1 MTEQARPEVAES
13 DIRKAV
19 GAAAIGNAMEWFDF
33 GTYGYLAVTI
43 GQVFFPADTTTESL
57 LWTFAVFALAFLVR
71 PLGGLFFGPL
81 GDKVGRNRVLATTI
95 ILMSAATFAIG
106 LLPSFSTAGIW
117 APLGLMLARLVQGF
131 STGGEYG
138 GAATFMV
145 EYAPDKRRG
154 FLSSWLE
161 FGTLIGYILSGALV
175 AVLTALLSA
184 EEMLQWGWRVPF
196 LVAAPLGLV
205 GLYLRLKLEDSPVFR
220 QLASAGQVSKTPLR
234 ETFHHHWR
242 QMLLCVGLVIILNVA
257 YYTVLKYMPSYLI
270 TQLQIG
276 ELASLLL
283 SLGMMAGM
291 LLLVVFIGR
300 LSDRVG
306 RKPILYAA
314 CLGFILF
321 AWPAFHFMLQ
331 GHLSLTM
338 LGLAILGLLVV
349 LLSGVMPAAL
359 PAIFPSQVRYGGF
372 AISYNVST
380 ALFGGTAP
388 LVITWLIAQTGSQ
401 YIPAFYLMGAAA
413 ISLLAVVL
421 MRETANRPLAGP
433 RRLNE
438 EMLNPSPAD

>member
-1 MTEQARPEVAES
+1 MTEQTKPQIAET

-43 GQVFFPADTTTESL
+43 GQVFFPSDTTTESL

-81 GDKVGRNRVLATTI
+81 GDRIGRNRVLATTI

-106 LLPSFSTAGIW
+106 LLPGFATAGIW

-161 FGTLIGYILSGALV
+161 FGTLAGYILSGALV
-175 AVLTALLSA
+175 AVLTACLSA
-184 EEMLQWGWRVPF
+184 EEMHQWGWRVPF

-205 GLYLRLKLEDSPVFR
+205 GLYLRLRLEDSPVFR
-220 QLASAGQVSKTPLR
+220 QLESAGQVSKTPLR
-234 ETFHHHWR
+234 ETFRHHGR
-242 QMLLCVGLVIILNVA
+242 AMLLCIGLVIILNVA

-276 ELASLLL
+276 ELESLLL

-300 LSDRVG
+300 LSDRIG

-314 CLGFILF
+314 CLGFMLL

-331 GHLSLTM
+331 GQTGLTIA
-338 LGLAILGLLVV
+338 GLTILGLLVV

-372 AISYNVST
+372 AVSYNVST
-380 ALFGGTAP
+380 SLFGGTAP

-421 MRETANRPLAGP
+421 MRETANRPLTGP
-433 RRLNE
+433 Q
-438 EMLNPSPAD
+438 PSD